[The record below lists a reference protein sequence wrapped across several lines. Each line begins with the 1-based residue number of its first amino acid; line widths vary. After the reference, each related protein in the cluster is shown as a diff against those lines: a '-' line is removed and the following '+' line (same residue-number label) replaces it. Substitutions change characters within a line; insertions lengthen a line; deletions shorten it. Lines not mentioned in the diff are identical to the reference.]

1 MPHPCARLNSSALP
15 PPGWLGRSRERG
27 GTSAA
32 AVPGPSEARCSGAVG
47 FWSPCPAELIGGR
60 GNGLIRTTGTAMEHQ
75 MHRAAMGMGEKLQG
89 DQGHGP
95 GEITAAT
102 GHDHQG
108 RGLWMQRKADT
119 MQRLGLLH
127 GKESSSEIEQ

>member
-1 MPHPCARLNSSALP
+1 
-15 PPGWLGRSRERG
+15 
-27 GTSAA
+27 
-32 AVPGPSEARCSGAVG
+32 
-47 FWSPCPAELIGGR
+47 
-60 GNGLIRTTGTAMEHQ
+60 MEHQ
-75 MHRAAMGMGEKLQG
+75 MHRAAMGMGEKLPG

-95 GEITAAT
+95 GEITAAN